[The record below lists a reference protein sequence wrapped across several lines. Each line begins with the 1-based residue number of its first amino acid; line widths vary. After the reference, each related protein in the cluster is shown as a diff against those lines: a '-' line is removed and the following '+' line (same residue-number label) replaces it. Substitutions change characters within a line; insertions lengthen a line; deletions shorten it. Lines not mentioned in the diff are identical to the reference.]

1 MGRCR
6 NKTPAEDTERIFKQL
21 RRIMKMNEEQKK
33 AYNKWKSRRWLITLW
48 SMLMVTAIVVLGIIF
63 KNDSYVPLA
72 TTLVAVP
79 VGFVS
84 LETLNK
90 KHMINNGDEKK

>member
-1 MGRCR
+1 M
-6 NKTPAEDTERIFKQL
+6 D
-21 RRIMKMNEEQKK
+21 NE
-33 AYNKWKSRRWLITLW
+33 YNKWKSRRWLITLW
-48 SMLMVTAIVVLGIIF
+48 SMLMVTATVILGIIF
-63 KNDSYVPLA
+63 KDDSYVPLA

-90 KHMINNGDEKK
+90 KHFKEKDDVGSN

>member
-1 MGRCR
+1 MDS
-6 NKTPAEDTERIFKQL
+6 E
-21 RRIMKMNEEQKK
+21 KK
-33 AYNKWKSRRWLITLW
+33 EKEYNKWKSRRWLITVW
-48 SMLMVTAIVVLGIIF
+48 AMIVVTAIVVLGTIF
-63 KNDSYVPLA
+63 NNDTFATLA

-90 KHMINNGDEKK
+90 KHYAENERAQNVGSDN

>member
-1 MGRCR
+1 MIKEK
-6 NKTPAEDTERIFKQL
+6 KTDR
-21 RRIMKMNEEQKK
+21 EET
-33 AYNKWKSRRWLITLW
+33 YNKWKSRRWLITLW

-90 KHMINNGDEKK
+90 KHMKKEEE

>member
-1 MGRCR
+1 M
-6 NKTPAEDTERIFKQL
+6 T
-21 RRIMKMNEEQKK
+21 NEKE
-33 AYNKWKSRRWLITLW
+33 YSKWKSRRWLITLW
-48 SMLMVTAIVVLGIIF
+48 SMFMVTSIVILGIIF
-63 KNDSYVPLA
+63 KNDSYAPLA

-90 KHMINNGDEKK
+90 KYMKKEE

>member
-1 MGRCR
+1 M
-6 NKTPAEDTERIFKQL
+6 TETLDEKD
-21 RRIMKMNEEQKK
+21 KEEIKK

-63 KNDSYVPLA
+63 NNDSYATLA

-90 KHMINNGDEKK
+90 KRMKE

>member
-1 MGRCR
+1 MIKEK
-6 NKTPAEDTERIFKQL
+6 KTYG
-21 RRIMKMNEEQKK
+21 EET
-33 AYNKWKSRRWLITLW
+33 YNKWKSRRWLITLW

-72 TTLVAVP
+72 TTLVAIP

-90 KHMINNGDEKK
+90 KHMKKEEE

>member
-1 MGRCR
+1 M
-6 NKTPAEDTERIFKQL
+6 
-21 RRIMKMNEEQKK
+21 EEQDEIKK
-33 AYNKWKSRRWLITLW
+33 AYNKWKSRRWIITVW
-48 SMLMVTAIVVLGIIF
+48 SMIMVTAIVVLGIVF
-63 KNDSYVPLA
+63 SDDSYVPLA

-90 KHMINNGDEKK
+90 KHMKE

>member
-1 MGRCR
+1 M
-6 NKTPAEDTERIFKQL
+6 KESVDVKEISEEEKKEKEER
-21 RRIMKMNEEQKK
+21 KK
-33 AYNKWKSRRWLITLW
+33 AYNKWKSRRWIITVW
-48 SMLMVTAIVVLGIIF
+48 AMFTITAIIVTSTIF
-63 KNDSYVPLA
+63 QNDSFVPLA

-90 KHMINNGDEKK
+90 KHFKDKENET

>member
-1 MGRCR
+1 MTEDEIK
-6 NKTPAEDTERIFKQL
+6 KT
-21 RRIMKMNEEQKK
+21 
-33 AYNKWKSRRWLITLW
+33 YNKWKSRRWLITLW
-48 SMLMVTAIVVLGIIF
+48 AMLMVTAIVVLGIIF

-90 KHMINNGDEKK
+90 KHMKKEEE

>member
-1 MGRCR
+1 MEE
-6 NKTPAEDTERIFKQL
+6 KTE
-21 RRIMKMNEEQKK
+21 NEEIKK

-63 KNDSYVPLA
+63 KNDSYVPLE

-90 KHMINNGDEKK
+90 KHMKKEKE

>member
-1 MGRCR
+1 MI
-6 NKTPAEDTERIFKQL
+6 KEKKID
-21 RRIMKMNEEQKK
+21 EEET
-33 AYNKWKSRRWLITLW
+33 YNKWKSRRWLITLW

-90 KHMINNGDEKK
+90 KHIKKEE

>member
-1 MGRCR
+1 MEE
-6 NKTPAEDTERIFKQL
+6 KTE
-21 RRIMKMNEEQKK
+21 NEEIKK
-33 AYNKWKSRRWLITLW
+33 AYNKWKSRRWLITIW
-48 SMLMVTAIVVLGIIF
+48 SMLMVTAIVILGIIF

-90 KHMINNGDEKK
+90 KHMKKEKE

>member
-1 MGRCR
+1 MD
-6 NKTPAEDTERIFKQL
+6 KEIVETKETV
-21 RRIMKMNEEQKK
+21 KK
-33 AYNKWKSRRWLITLW
+33 PYNKWKSRRWIITVW
-48 SMLMVTAIVVLGIIF
+48 AMFMVTAIIILGIIF
-63 KNDSYVPLA
+63 KNDSYAPLA

-90 KHMINNGDEKK
+90 KHMNGNEQ

>member
-1 MGRCR
+1 MIKEK
-6 NKTPAEDTERIFKQL
+6 KTDG
-21 RRIMKMNEEQKK
+21 EET
-33 AYNKWKSRRWLITLW
+33 YNKWKSRRWLITLW

-90 KHMINNGDEKK
+90 KHIKKEE

>member
-1 MGRCR
+1 MEE
-6 NKTPAEDTERIFKQL
+6 KTE
-21 RRIMKMNEEQKK
+21 NEEIKK
-33 AYNKWKSRRWLITLW
+33 AYNKWKSRRWLITIW
-48 SMLMVTAIVVLGIIF
+48 SMLMVTAIVILGIIF

-90 KHMINNGDEKK
+90 KHMKKTEE

>member
-1 MGRCR
+1 MEET
-6 NKTPAEDTERIFKQL
+6 KT
-21 RRIMKMNEEQKK
+21 EEEIKK

-48 SMLMVTAIVVLGIIF
+48 SMFMVTAIVILGIIF

-90 KHMINNGDEKK
+90 KHMNKTEE

>member
-1 MGRCR
+1 MIKEK
-6 NKTPAEDTERIFKQL
+6 KTDG
-21 RRIMKMNEEQKK
+21 EET
-33 AYNKWKSRRWLITLW
+33 YNKWKSRRWLITLW

-90 KHMINNGDEKK
+90 KHMKKEE

>member
-1 MGRCR
+1 MEE
-6 NKTPAEDTERIFKQL
+6 KEIKQ
-21 RRIMKMNEEQKK
+21 
-33 AYNKWKSRRWLITLW
+33 YNKWKSRRWIITLW
-48 SMLMVTAIVVLGIIF
+48 SMIMVSAIVILGIIF
-63 KNDSYVPLA
+63 KNDSYVTLA

-90 KHMINNGDEKK
+90 KHFKENENVGNSQ

>member
-1 MGRCR
+1 MDS
-6 NKTPAEDTERIFKQL
+6 E
-21 RRIMKMNEEQKK
+21 
-33 AYNKWKSRRWLITLW
+33 YNKWKSRRWLITLW
-48 SMLMVTAIVVLGIIF
+48 SMLMVTATVILGIIF

-90 KHMINNGDEKK
+90 KHFKEKDDVGSN

>member
-1 MGRCR
+1 M
-6 NKTPAEDTERIFKQL
+6 KTMEKTEV
-21 RRIMKMNEEQKK
+21 NETEKE
-33 AYNKWKSRRWLITLW
+33 YNKWKSRRWIITVW
-48 SMLMVTAIVVLGIIF
+48 AMFMVTAIVILGIIF

-90 KHMINNGDEKK
+90 KHKYQNKSQD

>member
-1 MGRCR
+1 M
-6 NKTPAEDTERIFKQL
+6 TE
-21 RRIMKMNEEQKK
+21 EEKKEEIKK

-48 SMLMVTAIVVLGIIF
+48 AMLMVTAIVVLGIIF

-90 KHMINNGDEKK
+90 KHMKKEGSN

>member
-1 MGRCR
+1 MEEL
-6 NKTPAEDTERIFKQL
+6 KIE
-21 RRIMKMNEEQKK
+21 NEEIKK
-33 AYNKWKSRRWLITLW
+33 AYNKWKSRRWIITVW
-48 SMLMVTAIVVLGIIF
+48 AMLMVTAIVVLGIIF

-90 KHMINNGDEKK
+90 KHVKHTEE

>member
-1 MGRCR
+1 M
-6 NKTPAEDTERIFKQL
+6 TE
-21 RRIMKMNEEQKK
+21 EEKKEEIKK

-48 SMLMVTAIVVLGIIF
+48 AMLMVTAIVILGIIF

-90 KHMINNGDEKK
+90 KHMKKTEE

>member
-1 MGRCR
+1 M
-6 NKTPAEDTERIFKQL
+6 I
-21 RRIMKMNEEQKK
+21 EEEKIK
-33 AYNKWKSRRWLITLW
+33 AFNKWKSRRWIITIW
-48 SMLMVTAIVVLGIIF
+48 SMVMVTALSILGIIF
-63 KNDSYVPLA
+63 KNDSYVPLT

-90 KHMINNGDEKK
+90 KHMKKDGE

>member
-1 MGRCR
+1 MEE
-6 NKTPAEDTERIFKQL
+6 KTE
-21 RRIMKMNEEQKK
+21 NEEIKK
-33 AYNKWKSRRWLITLW
+33 AYNKWKSRRWSITLW
-48 SMLMVTAIVVLGIIF
+48 AMLMVTAIVVLGIIF

-90 KHMINNGDEKK
+90 KHMKKEKE

>member
-1 MGRCR
+1 MEET
-6 NKTPAEDTERIFKQL
+6 KT
-21 RRIMKMNEEQKK
+21 EEEIKK

-48 SMLMVTAIVVLGIIF
+48 SMFMVTAIVILGIIF

-90 KHMINNGDEKK
+90 KHMKKEEE

>member
-1 MGRCR
+1 M
-6 NKTPAEDTERIFKQL
+6 TE
-21 RRIMKMNEEQKK
+21 EEKKEEIKK

-48 SMLMVTAIVVLGIIF
+48 AMLMVTAIVVLGIIF

-90 KHMINNGDEKK
+90 KHMKKEKE

>member
-1 MGRCR
+1 MIEEE
-6 NKTPAEDTERIFKQL
+6 KT
-21 RRIMKMNEEQKK
+21 K
-33 AYNKWKSRRWLITLW
+33 AFNKWKSRRWIITIW
-48 SMLMVTAIVVLGIIF
+48 SMVMVTALSILGIIF
-63 KNDSYVPLA
+63 KNDSSVPLT

-90 KHMINNGDEKK
+90 KHMKKDGE

>member
-1 MGRCR
+1 M
-6 NKTPAEDTERIFKQL
+6 TD
-21 RRIMKMNEEQKK
+21 EEKLK

-48 SMLMVTAIVVLGIIF
+48 AMFMVTATTILGIIF
-63 KNDSYVPLA
+63 SNDSYVPLA

-79 VGFVS
+79 ISFVS

-90 KHMINNGDEKK
+90 KKLKNIEE

>member
-1 MGRCR
+1 MEE
-6 NKTPAEDTERIFKQL
+6 KTEIGNPEKEDL
-21 RRIMKMNEEQKK
+21 KK
-33 AYNKWKSRRWLITLW
+33 AYNKWKSRRWLITVW
-48 SMLMVTAIVVLGIIF
+48 AMIMVTGIVVMGIVF
-63 KNDSYVPLA
+63 NNDSYVPIA

-90 KHMINNGDEKK
+90 KHMKEQENEY

>member
-1 MGRCR
+1 MDDK
-6 NKTPAEDTERIFKQL
+6 N
-21 RRIMKMNEEQKK
+21 
-33 AYNKWKSRRWLITLW
+33 YNKWKSRRWIITLW
-48 SMLMVTAIVVLGIIF
+48 AMVMVSAIVVLGIIF
-63 KNDSYVPLA
+63 SDDTFAPLA

-90 KHMINNGDEKK
+90 KHFKGLNDGNGE